1 MYKYQRIQP
10 DFDNLLPK
18 ALPESTEIPEYLSKT
33 YWWAYVSPKAIKF
46 FDRHFLV
53 NLILFGNF
61 KRLRDAAI
69 RRLGEDFSGRVLQIA
84 SVYGNF
90 TQRILDCMSVDG
102 ELDVVDVVPDQLSNL
117 RRKVITQKRFN
128 ALVMDSSDLKFDSES
143 YDKAILFFLLHE
155 QPVEV
160 RQKTLSEA
168 WRVLRPGGRIVI
180 VDYHKPSKLNP
191 VRPLLWIV
199 LKSLEPFAL
208 DLWRQPL
215 ESWLPKGMDGN
226 CVHRRTFFGG
236 IYQKMVFEKPGI

>member
-1 MYKYQRIQP
+1 MYKSQQIQP
-10 DFDNLLPK
+10 EFDNLLPK
-18 ALPESTEIPEYLSKT
+18 TLPESIEIPEYLSKT

-160 RQKTLSEA
+160 RQKTLS
-168 WRVLRPGGRIVI
+168 
-180 VDYHKPSKLNP
+180 
-191 VRPLLWIV
+191 
-199 LKSLEPFAL
+199 
-208 DLWRQPL
+208 
-215 ESWLPKGMDGN
+215 
-226 CVHRRTFFGG
+226 
-236 IYQKMVFEKPGI
+236 